1 MRGVYETEAAAIM
14 ADAGAFS
21 VVIEKTTKTLARAIT
36 KRITPP
42 TIGIGASVSCDG
54 QILVVDDMIGLFT
67 EFHPKFVRRYAE
79 VARSIE
85 AAIADYAS
93 GRTRTSLPGAG
104 ARFR

>member
-1 MRGVYETEAAAIM
+1 MADAEAV

-21 VVIEKTTKTLARAIT
+21 VVIEKTTEPLARAIT
-36 KRITPP
+36 ERITPP
-42 TIGIGASVSCDG
+42 TIGIGASVACDG

-93 GRTRTSLPGAG
+93 DVR
-104 ARFR
+104 ARRFPAPEHVFAEPRS